1 MTRILGLA
9 ILVAGALVAT
19 FVFGLLPVAVALP
32 VSESA
37 GVWISVAWILTMT
50 YGGALFLFGGR
61 Q

>member
-19 FVFGLLPVAVALP
+19 YVFDLLPIAVALP

-37 GVWISVAWILTMT
+37 AVWIGVAWILTMT
-50 YGGALFLFGGR
+50 GGGALFLFGGR